1 MTSFQESVLVS
12 FADWDKLGSV
22 PRWAHGFNTQR
33 NTVSEISKADHL
45 PGIIVLKAPTA
56 RVHGSR
62 RLRVDSLVERIEQ
75 SSHPVKIVLSFP
87 SRKRT
92 GFQGMLD
99 VLNLFPPALSSNIEI
114 SPRLETLEDSLN
126 EAFVKYFLFKEDDE
140 TDPLASAKNV
150 VNAVRPLLAESGRLS
165 AKAIATEFGM
175 PVAQLAKQIRQSRQA
190 ISKTPDAPKIQTLLR
205 PYERIFRLRS
215 IFTKDDFLAW
225 LERPNR
231 ELDDSSP
238 MEIIKTGRAEIIA
251 DLVEDMLLGAPS

>member
-1 MTSFQESVLVS
+1 VS

-22 PRWAHGFNTQR
+22 PRWAHDFNTQR

-56 RVHGSR
+56 RDYGSR
-62 RLRVDSLVERIEQ
+62 RLGIDSLVERIERSKQ
-75 SSHPVKIVLSFP
+75 PVKIVLSF
-87 SRKRT
+87 SSKKRL
-92 GFQGMLD
+92 GLNNMLE
-99 VLNLFPPALSSNIEI
+99 VLSLFPSELCSNIEV
-114 SPRLETLEDSLN
+114 SPRLDSLEDSLN
-126 EAFVKYFLFKEDDE
+126 EALVKYFLFKEADE

-150 VNAVRPLLAESGRLS
+150 VKAVRPLLAESGRLS
-165 AKAIATEFGM
+165 AKAIAVEFGM
-175 PVAQLAKQIRQSRQA
+175 SVAQLAKQIGQSRQA
-190 ISKTPDAPKIQTLLR
+190 ISKTPDAPKIQISLR
-205 PYERIFRLRS
+205 PYERIFRLS
-215 IFTKDDFLAW
+215 TIFAKNDFLAW